1 MLGSE
6 VQIEK
11 ANGLVDYTE
20 VAYGK
25 RAGYLFGWF
34 NCVLYLIPITTILSW
49 VTAMYTLILIG
60 NPNPQNSPLTW
71 ILACVYMLT
80 IYVINYYAPFIAGK
94 LQVGATVIKLIPL
107 SLVALVGM
115 FVGIKSGVGIDNFT
129 NADVW
134 EGMKQKMGSIIFA
147 YILVGIIIVF
157 AFLALII
164 PGIYLANVFL
174 IIAPVIVIG
183 RKSVGDAMGECFR
196 LMKGNW
202 WKTFLFVFVLNII
215 GSVISLVFTLP
226 SSIYNAVITSLSLTG
241 GVAMNQYLTIFFS
254 MIQSVGYVLVY
265 SLMYIGLGLVY
276 FNLVEQKDS
285 TGLLNELDS
294 IGDSE

>member
-1 MLGSE
+1 MNEQIKLEKVRDFNELFNDTFLFVKYNFKTMFMGLLTYVVPIALLQGIFMGIFQYGFLGP
-6 VQIEK
+6 
-11 ANGLVDYTE
+11 YTE
-20 VAYGK
+20 K
-25 RAGYLFGWF
+25 
-34 NCVLYLIPITTILSW
+34 
-49 VTAMYTLILIG
+49 
-60 NPNPQNSPLTW
+60 
-71 ILACVYMLT
+71 
-80 IYVINYYAPFIAGK
+80 
-94 LQVGATVIKLIPL
+94 
-107 SLVALVGM
+107 
-115 FVGIKSGVGIDNFT
+115 IKSGNFSGGIFPDLSDFWGLWALIPGYFILFIMAVFLTLYISNFLLLYNERGVDNFT